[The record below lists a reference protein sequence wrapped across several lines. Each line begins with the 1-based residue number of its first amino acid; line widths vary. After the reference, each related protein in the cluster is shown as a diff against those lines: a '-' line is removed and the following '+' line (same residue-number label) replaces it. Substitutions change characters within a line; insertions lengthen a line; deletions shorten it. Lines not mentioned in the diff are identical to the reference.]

1 MKCLGI
7 AIKKNEVWYS
17 VVDGVQMNT
26 AIIIDTGKQNYRAE
40 SQSLMMDFSNIFIE
54 LITKYKPDRVAYK
67 LYLDAKMQQIPY
79 MHFSLGVLDLICL
92 QNGIQARARSS
103 KWITAGKRA
112 KIIQFEQYFADKKFT
127 NEEMAATLI
136 AWFELEG

>member
-17 VVDGVQMNT
+17 VVDGVQMDM